1 MKRLSFLWLLLLLA
15 ICSMSYAYNDSN
27 HPENQWESIGWIDYW
42 KESLFLQ
49 DSIYYDFNS
58 NIAYVSYYYESNW
71 NGCPNIIYSQVDKS
85 PSKIKRR
92 KPHGETEI
100 YRRFYTIWQADIQP
114 FIVVENSTIPVTSIG
129 WKAFAD
135 CATLTK
141 VSIPNSVTSI
151 EEFAFNNCISLT
163 SVAIPNSVDSI
174 KGSAFAD
181 CIALKTATLGN
192 NVKYIGEKTFQHC
205 TSLASITIP
214 NSVDSIKESAFADC
228 IGLQSVTLGNNVKYV
243 GERAF
248 QHCTS
253 LTSITIPNGVDSIQ
267 GYTFQDCTNLTSV
280 TIGSGVE
287 YIGNY
292 AFSGTGLTSITIPD
306 NVKSIDHY
314 AFYNCKNLTSITF
327 TSTTPPSKDSRYYP
341 PFSGCDNL
349 KVVYIPCGTKEAYKA
364 AGWRNLPLTEP
375 APDGVVSVETED
387 NIKGQVK
394 IEDQSTCRNN
404 STAIISATA
413 QYGYHFTKWNDGN
426 TDNPRTIILTCDTT
440 LTAEFAPN
448 QYTISTEVNDAERGS
463 VSGGTTADYL
473 SEVTLTATANYGYHF
488 ARWQDWNTDNPRRVL
503 VKGDAT
509 YSAVFEKNTYTITA
523 QSANDIQGYVY
534 APSQAEYLDLVSL
547 TAYPNVGYHFTQWSD
562 GNTDNP
568 RTIVLTCDTTFT
580 AEFAQTFSG
589 QCGDNLYWKYEGHT
603 LTISGTGNMYDYN
616 ENDMPWLLFRDTTDV
631 VILERGITGIG
642 NNAFNGFVKLGK
654 IELPSTLTSIGA
666 NAFAGC
672 RKLYDIY
679 SYAVE
684 PPVADNTSFANYNVY
699 LHVPCDN
706 LRDYQMDAVFG
717 SFKYIQCIGAENTT
731 TDGTVTVT
739 PSDNEAVFVWRAD
752 ESAASY
758 NLEIRKDGEVFCT
771 LIFNANGQLTS
782 IAFAPARN
790 GQTHRAA
797 EQTGAGFRFTVTGL
811 SESTRYT
818 FGMTVKDATNA
829 TLQTYT
835 GEFNTTGVATSVD
848 NTTTDTVAQKI
859 IRDGQVFILRGDK
872 TYTPMGVEVN
882 L

>member
-1 MKRLSFLWLLLLLA
+1 MEQTAFTMKTKLFLSA
-15 ICSMSYAYNDSN
+15 IALSIVGWCHAANYYTFTLYSDDCESANVIGCDPGQKINVSAI
-27 HPENQWESIGWIDYW
+27 PENEH
-42 KESLFLQ
+42 
-49 DSIYYDFNS
+49 
-58 NIAYVSYYYESNW
+58 
-71 NGCPNIIYSQVDKS
+71 
-85 PSKIKRR
+85 R
-92 KPHGETEI
+92 
-100 YRRFYTIWQADIQP
+100 
-114 FIVVENSTIPVTSIG
+114 
-129 WKAFAD
+129 
-135 CATLTK
+135 
-141 VSIPNSVTSI
+141 
-151 EEFAFNNCISLT
+151 
-163 SVAIPNSVDSI
+163 
-174 KGSAFAD
+174 
-181 CIALKTATLGN
+181 
-192 NVKYIGEKTFQHC
+192 
-205 TSLASITIP
+205 
-214 NSVDSIKESAFADC
+214 
-228 IGLQSVTLGNNVKYV
+228 
-243 GERAF
+243 
-248 QHCTS
+248 
-253 LTSITIPNGVDSIQ
+253 
-267 GYTFQDCTNLTSV
+267 
-280 TIGSGVE
+280 
-287 YIGNY
+287 
-292 AFSGTGLTSITIPD
+292 
-306 NVKSIDHY
+306 
-314 AFYNCKNLTSITF
+314 
-327 TSTTPPSKDSRYYP
+327 
-341 PFSGCDNL
+341 
-349 KVVYIPCGTKEAYKA
+349 
-364 AGWRNLPLTEP
+364 
-375 APDGVVSVETED
+375 
-387 NIKGQVK
+387 
-394 IEDQSTCRNN
+394 
-404 STAIISATA
+404 
-413 QYGYHFTKWNDGN
+413 HFVRWSDGN
-426 TDNPRTIILTCDTT
+426 TDNPRLVTVTKDITLTAEFADDPILTLVSSDESRGYVYGGGQFKPNSSYEISATAEYGYHFTQWTDGNTDNPREIVLTCDTT
-440 LTAEFAPN
+440 FTAEFAPN
-448 QYTISTEVNDAERGS
+448 QYTISTEVNDAERGG

-488 ARWQDWNTDNPRRVL
+488 ARWQDWNTDNPRTVQ

-534 APSQAEYLDLVSL
+534 ARSQAEYLDQVSL
-547 TAYPNVGYHFTQWSD
+547 TAYPNVGYHFTQWTD
-562 GNTDNP
+562 GTTDNP
-568 RTIVLTCDTTFT
+568 REIVLTCDTMFT

-589 QCGDNLYWKYEGHT
+589 QCGENLYWKYEGHT

-642 NNAFNGFVKLGK
+642 DNAFNGFVKVGK

-717 SFKYIQCIGAENTT
+717 TFKYIQCIGAENTT

-771 LIFNANGQLTS
+771 LIFNAQGQLTS

-797 EQTGAGFRFTVTGL
+797 EQMGAGFRFTVTGL

-818 FGMTVKDATNA
+818 FGMTVKDAANA

-848 NTTTDTVAQKI
+848 NATTDTVAQKI
-859 IRDGQVFILRGDK
+859 IRDGQVLILRGDK